1 MLFLF
6 NCGEF
11 HGLTPNPNIVAQV
24 VVLVN
29 VYEVNRWFII
39 LGVGLLLV
47 TAAVFVERQRV
58 RIIARAQEWRE
69 ALETWE

>member
-1 MLFLF
+1 MIWWGAAQRLKVPFAI
-6 NCGEF
+6 
-11 HGLTPNPNIVAQV
+11 GLGASALNVVAQV

-47 TAAVFVERQRV
+47 TAAVSVERQRV
-58 RIIARAQEWRE
+58 RIIARA
-69 ALETWE
+69 